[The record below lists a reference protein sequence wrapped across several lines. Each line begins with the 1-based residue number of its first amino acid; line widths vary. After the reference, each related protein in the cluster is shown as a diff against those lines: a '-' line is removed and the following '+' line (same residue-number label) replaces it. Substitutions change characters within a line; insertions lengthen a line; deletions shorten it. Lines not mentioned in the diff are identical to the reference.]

1 MLLKKLNS
9 WDGKPL
15 DPLSEVRICLTRTAH
30 LLLGLLLLS
39 REVHSGQ
46 EGAVCLCGTSQP
58 LNTLE
63 KIVKIGL
70 IKFSGERGNTQS
82 EDFYQD
88 DQKPL
93 FQVKRPVF

>member
-1 MLLKKLNS
+1 MESK
-9 WDGKPL
+9 L

-82 EDFYQD
+82 EDFCQD